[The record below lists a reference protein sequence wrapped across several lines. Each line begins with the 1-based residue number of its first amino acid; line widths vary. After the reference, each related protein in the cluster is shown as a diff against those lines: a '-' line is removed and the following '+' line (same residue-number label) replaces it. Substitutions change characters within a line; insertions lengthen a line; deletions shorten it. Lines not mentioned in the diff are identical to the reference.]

1 MLTDFRRPG
10 LRSLLL
16 MKTEPGGHGTLERFS
31 IWMGRAVPDAI
42 TASVIFLFIVA
53 AAALLIG
60 TPANTVIDAYYRGLW
75 MLLTFTMQMTLIIV
89 LGSALS
95 ASRLVRRVV
104 GTVSRMPTSA
114 NGVVASAILL
124 AAAVS
129 YLHWGLGYS
138 LAPVIAVF
146 FATEAEKKGI
156 PVDFPFLL
164 ASAYAG
170 VSVWQFGLSA
180 SAPLL
185 VATPGHF
192 LENNIGIIPLRNTI
206 WSPAT
211 LFHIVAFTISCI
223 LIARWAMPR
232 KPATIAHF
240 PESYKLTDEP
250 SPPQD
255 LGASYSARLERHPIM
270 MLALSLALSA
280 WLLYHFVINRNSLDI
295 NSLNTTLLLVALL
308 LHRNFKAFTGAIE
321 KAVVSAWPVIIL
333 YHLYAGVAGL
343 IQFTPLGEKL
353 AALAATLS
361 TPYTFPLLTTLAGT
375 LVAVFVPSSGG
386 QWAIQGFVTS
396 ESAVAAGVSV
406 ERGLLALSVGD
417 QLGNL
422 TTPFWYVVVAGIAR
436 LDFRRFFGFGLIF
449 AALWF
454 LIGLFSF
461 TFLPC

>member
-1 MLTDFRRPG
+1 MR
-10 LRSLLL
+10 
-16 MKTEPGGHGTLERFS
+16 GTKLERFS
-31 IWMGRAVPDAI
+31 LWMGHSVPDAI
-42 TASVIFLFIVA
+42 TASVVFLFIVA

-60 TPANTVIDAYYRGLW
+60 TPISSVVDAYYRGLW
-75 MLLTFTMQMTLIIV
+75 MLLPFTMQMTLIIV
-89 LGSALS
+89 LGSVLS
-95 ASRLVRRVV
+95 ASSAVRRMVVSVSRLPKSPAGVV
-104 GTVSRMPTSA
+104 GGAVLLSA
-114 NGVVASAILL
+114 C
-124 AAAVS
+124 VS

-138 LAPVIAVF
+138 LAPLIAVY

-156 PVDFPFLL
+156 RVDFPFLL

-192 LENNIGIIPLRNTI
+192 LESDIGVIPLRNTI
-206 WSPAT
+206 WAPAT
-211 LFHIVAFTISCI
+211 LFHVVGFTASAIFLS
-223 LIARWAMPR
+223 RWLMPR
-232 KPATIAHF
+232 KPATISEF
-240 PESYKLTDEP
+240 PDSHKLAEISEAAPVTSETF
-250 SPPQD
+250 ST
-255 LGASYSARLERHPIM
+255 RLERHPFM
-270 MLALSLALSA
+270 MVALCVALGA
-280 WLLYHFVINRNSLDI
+280 WLVQHFFIGGRSLDV
-295 NSLNTTLLLVALL
+295 NSLNTILLVLTLLL
-308 LHRNFKAFTGAIE
+308 HGNFKAFTGAVE
-321 KAVVSAWPVIIL
+321 KAVVSSWPVIVL

-343 IQFTPLGEKL
+343 IQYTPVGERI
-353 AALAATLS
+353 AAVAGSIS
-361 TPYTFPLLTTLAGT
+361 TPYTFPVLTALAGA

-396 ESAVAAGVSV
+396 KAAEAAGVSV

-417 QLGNL
+417 QMGNL

-454 LIGLFSF
+454 VIGVIAF